1 MSEEH
6 RIRLLQIPCS
16 NVKAVLYFYRT
27 KKVISQDKF
36 KMHWWLHRDGGGS
49 SFKGLR
55 CYQKTFS
62 SLGLVEASY
71 LLS

>member
-27 KKVISQDKF
+27 KKVISQGKF
-36 KMHWWLHRDGGGS
+36 KMHWWLHRDGG
-49 SFKGLR
+49 R
-55 CYQKTFS
+55 
-62 SLGLVEASY
+62 V
-71 LLS
+71 LLKA